1 MWLDLPNPGE
11 AWGARDRSLAEAL
24 TVHDQ
29 SLNEAGIP
37 SWLARDPERRFVVDE
52 VVDGAL
58 AVLDE
63 ARDEMG
69 RGGGKNYGV
78 RLVVVESDHPKPQI
92 DQPVVE
98 STTPPRSRDEMLG

>member
-24 TVHDQ
+24 TVHEQ

-37 SWLARDPERRFVVDE
+37 SWLARDPDRHFAVDE
-52 VVDGAL
+52 VTDGAL
-58 AVLDE
+58 AALDE

-78 RLVVVESDHPKPQI
+78 RLVVVESDHPKPQV
-92 DQPVVE
+92 DRPVVE
-98 STTPPRSRDEMLG
+98 AKAESRSRDEMLG